1 MTTIFS
7 PAQLD
12 AIVTRTIPENLP
24 AGHRNAIVGTV
35 DTHGVEVAA
44 LFALGDGDH
53 WQVKAAGDYAWNG
66 DVSVGASII
75 DSW

>member
-12 AIVTRTIPENLP
+12 AIIAETIPTLP
-24 AGHRNAIVGTV
+24 PGHQNAIVGTV

-44 LFALGDGDH
+44 LFTLGSSGNWH
-53 WQVKAAGDYAWNG
+53 VKAAGAYGWNG
-66 DVSVGASII
+66 DASVGASII